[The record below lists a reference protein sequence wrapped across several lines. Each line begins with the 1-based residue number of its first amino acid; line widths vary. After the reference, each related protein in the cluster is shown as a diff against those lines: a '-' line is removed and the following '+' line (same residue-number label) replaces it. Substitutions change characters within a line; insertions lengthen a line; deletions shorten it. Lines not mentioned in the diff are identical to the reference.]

1 MAKLY
6 IHTYIPHVLF
16 AYVFKFPVLE
26 ESRQRLSSGSSQDEI
41 GNTPTQSGKGKKKKL
56 SAVDK
61 SKKHLF
67 SKPVVLRLLAELTKS
82 YPAVAKLITEHV
94 YLSRSNDKMAK
105 VLYSLHFSFSLG
117 PCKNLKLCETDTH
130 IGYSSKQN

>member
-1 MAKLY
+1 MSSL
-6 IHTYIPHVLF
+6 VMF
-16 AYVFKFPVLE
+16 SKFSVLE

-41 GNTPTQSGKGKKKKL
+41 GNTTTQSGKGKKKKL
-56 SAVDK
+56 STVDK

-94 YLSRSNDKMAK
+94 YLSRSNDKMVK
-105 VLYSLHFSFSLG
+105 VLYLLHFLFSLRL
-117 PCKNLKLCETDTH
+117 CKTLKPSDTDNR
-130 IGYSSKQN
+130 ICYSSKQS